1 MGDEGVVALI
11 AGAGFLYVILALAFY
26 FIPGFIASSR
36 DHQYSGIIWLVNI
49 FAGWTGF
56 VWLGLLVWAAIGD
69 SKQEEKL
76 KKANL
81 QKNIA
86 EHNKLEKSKSNMGFS
101 DELRKLKSL
110 LDDEIITQ
118 EEFDK
123 KKSELME
130 L

>member
-1 MGDEGVVALI
+1 
-11 AGAGFLYVILALAFY
+11 
-26 FIPGFIASSR
+26 
-36 DHQYSGIIWLVNI
+36 
-49 FAGWTGF
+49 
-56 VWLGLLVWAAIGD
+56 
-69 SKQEEKL
+69 
-76 KKANL
+76 L